1 MASPVS
7 AAGAYA
13 ATQRLASP
21 TGAAAGAAIGATGGA
36 AGGGSFGQAL
46 ADVLQNVAETGKRAD
61 QQSAAAVNGKA
72 DMVDVVTAVAESQT
86 AIETLVAVRDR
97 VVAAYEEIMR
107 MSI

>member
-7 AAGAYA
+7 AASAYA

-21 TGAAAGAAIGATGGA
+21 AGTAGLGGIPGAKPGA
-36 AGGGSFGQAL
+36 SFSEAL
-46 ADVLQNVAETGKRAD
+46 GDVLKSVAEAGQRAD
-61 QQSAAAVNGKA
+61 QQSAAAVQGKA

>member
-1 MASPVS
+1 MASPTT

-13 ATQRLASP
+13 ATQRLTTPSSG
-21 TGAAAGAAIGATGGA
+21 TGLPGATGA
-36 AGGGSFGQAL
+36 YGGPSFVDALGQ
-46 ADVLQNVAETGKRAD
+46 VLQSVAEAGSRAD
-61 QQSAAAVNGKA
+61 QQSAAAVQGKA

>member
-21 TGAAAGAAIGATGGA
+21 AGSTAGLGGLSGGKPGASFSETLGEVLKSVGEAG
-36 AGGGSFGQAL
+36 Q
-46 ADVLQNVAETGKRAD
+46 RAD
-61 QQSAAAVNGKA
+61 QQSTAAVQGKA

>member
-1 MASPVS
+1 MANPAS

-21 TGAAAGAAIGATGGA
+21 AGNPGSGLGALGGGA
-36 AGGGSFGQAL
+36 GGPSFSEALGQVLNSVAEAGHK
-46 ADVLQNVAETGKRAD
+46 ADV
-61 QQSAAAVNGKA
+61 QSAAAVQGKA

>member
-1 MASPVS
+1 MASPTT

-21 TGAAAGAAIGATGGA
+21 SSGAGIAGAPGASGGP
-36 AGGGSFGQAL
+36 SFADALGQ
-46 ADVLQNVAETGKRAD
+46 VLQSVAETGMKAD
-61 QQSAAAVNGKA
+61 RQSAAAMQGKA

-97 VVAAYEEIMR
+97 VVAAYEDIMR

>member
-1 MASPVS
+1 MANPAS

-13 ATQRLASP
+13 ATQRLANP
-21 TGAAAGAAIGATGGA
+21 AGNPGAGLGALGGGA
-36 AGGGSFGQAL
+36 GGPSFSETLGQ
-46 ADVLQNVAETGKRAD
+46 VLNSVAEAGHKAD
-61 QQSAAAVNGKA
+61 QQSAAAVQGKA

>member
-21 TGAAAGAAIGATGGA
+21 SGTTGLGALPGGKPGA
-36 AGGGSFGQAL
+36 SFGDAL
-46 ADVLQNVAETGKRAD
+46 GEVLNAVAETGKRAD
-61 QQSAAAVNGKA
+61 QQSAAAVQGKA